1 MRETSTMYR
10 SVHAFRSY
18 SDDEQSERERAS
30 YCVRERKER
39 EREWRRE
46 CNHKLNGSHRRMG
59 GDSGE
64 NTREM
69 ERYESEEEFG

>member
-18 SDDEQSERERAS
+18 SDDEQSERERERAS

-39 EREWRRE
+39 E
-46 CNHKLNGSHRRMG
+46 NGDANETTS
-59 GDSGE
+59 
-64 NTREM
+64 
-69 ERYESEEEFG
+69 